1 MSWWWP
7 YDRPLWGKEDE
18 DQPRRRRDREEER
31 VRRILEDRAWAQI
44 PGPRIW
50 RAEDEDDEPEW

>member
-1 MSWWWP
+1 MSWLPWDLEEEE
-7 YDRPLWGKEDE
+7 DRL
-18 DQPRRRRDREEER
+18 RRRRDREEEW

-50 RAEDEDDEPEW
+50 REEEDVEPNW